1 MKHFKVSALKRRPG
15 KRAASSNFEEAEV
28 VKGAF
33 SFVYEALPLSLE
45 FSTNYNGINWE
56 NKDL

>member
-1 MKHFKVSALKRRPG
+1 MRHFKASALKQRPE
-15 KRAASSNFEEAEV
+15 KRAAASDFEEAEV

-33 SFVYEALPLSLE
+33 SFVYEVSPLSLE
-45 FSTNYNGINWE
+45 FPTNYNGINWE